1 MFFPPSYK
9 SLVYFN
15 FSPLNI
21 APQDRILV
29 TNWFY
34 PISIASRRTF
44 GFEVRL
50 TKMSLTANADTASDI
65 NLVSR
70 FLAHEQIKDLSAHT
84 PVDCIVI
91 CASAVL
97 YQAEILFHVLSARPD
112 LAKTVVL
119 CGGIG
124 HSTPLIYDAVAKS
137 TKFNTLAKEVVGLPE
152 ARVLEKIMDRYF
164 DVSAITSKG
173 CKILIEDKSTN
184 CGANALQSRKV
195 LESAGVPTPKTVI
208 LLQDPTMALRT
219 EASFEK
225 AYATLDDPP
234 KFFSCPIFVPE
245 MQVSDLE
252 LQYSVTDVPG
262 TELWETGRF
271 FDLIIGEIPR
281 LRDDEAG
288 YGPKGKGFITHVDIP
303 AEVEDAW
310 KRLAGALM
318 NHR

>member
-1 MFFPPSYK
+1 
-9 SLVYFN
+9 
-15 FSPLNI
+15 
-21 APQDRILV
+21 
-29 TNWFY
+29 
-34 PISIASRRTF
+34 
-44 GFEVRL
+44 
-50 TKMSLTANADTASDI
+50 MSLTANADTASDI